1 MHADLFASQLFQS
14 TTFENDLEMLS
25 FSHDLFKPSL
35 EQVKPVKGIAWALV
49 FHSLPLTTTSKGSAN
64 AMGLNTD
71 KNLVVAEVSASWQRR
86 EDDDMVYRAAQ
97 TVLDKIDARSNEKG
111 VFHRYKYA
119 NYATPSQDP
128 ITSYGDKNKVML
140 REVSQKY
147 DPHGLFQKACAGG
160 YKLP

>member
-1 MHADLFASQLFQS
+1 MRADVSASQLFQS

-49 FHSLPLTTTSKGSAN
+49 FHSLPVATTSKGTAN

-71 KNLVVAEVSASWQRR
+71 KNLVIAEVSASWQRR
-86 EDDDMVYRAAQ
+86 EDDDIVYRVAQ
-97 TVLDKIDARSNEKG
+97 GVLDRIDARAIEKR

-128 ITSYGDKNKVML
+128 ITSYGDQNKAML

-147 DPHGLFQKACAGG
+147 DPHGLFQRACAGG
-160 YKLP
+160 FKLP